1 VTLRVKALE
10 RSISII
16 SVTFIQVEPRN

>member
-1 VTLRVKALE
+1 M

-16 SVTFIQVEPRN
+16 SVLLCGVNLCSTFI